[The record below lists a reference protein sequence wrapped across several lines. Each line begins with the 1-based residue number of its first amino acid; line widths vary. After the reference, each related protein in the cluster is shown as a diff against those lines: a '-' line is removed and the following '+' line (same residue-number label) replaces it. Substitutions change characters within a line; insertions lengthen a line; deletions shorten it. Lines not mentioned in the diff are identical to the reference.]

1 MILRPIL
8 SRLFVVESIRWLDW
22 VFLSLV
28 YVVFSLLSVV
38 SSKLFFLYYT
48 NHVFHT
54 PRNVTWYYCL
64 D

>member
-8 SRLFVVESIRWLDW
+8 SRLFVVESIRWLDS
-22 VFLSLV
+22 VFLSLCILCSAC
-28 YVVFSLLSVV
+28 YQL

-54 PRNVTWYYCL
+54 PRNVTGYYCL
-64 D
+64 N